1 MKRKYSII
9 DLNLFD
15 NFLSVFSACKLMAK
29 QKVALECLSYHA
41 TANQEQTVKLIND
54 VIQPAEAFKL
64 YRFDFTGNYF

>member
-1 MKRKYSII
+1 
-9 DLNLFD
+9 
-15 NFLSVFSACKLMAK
+15 MAK